1 MLYKDAISDVIF
13 VIVQLCD
20 NVRTDHIV
28 PMIETFVLVCAWRGW
43 ACIVD
48 IYTTLTLYWQ
58 QYQLVKYLDIQFRI
72 YSPLQAEGLTAIECW
87 VIACIIFVFGALLE
101 YTVILL
107 KLKLKKVRGGGKHRN
122 GNGYAYGGGARAGGA
137 GAGPGET
144 ADLMPQN
151 GRAVVRKKSSAQGEF
166 VQADLL

>member
-1 MLYKDAISDVIF
+1 M
-13 VIVQLCD
+13 
-20 NVRTDHIV
+20 
-28 PMIETFVLVCAWRGW
+28 
-43 ACIVD
+43 
-48 IYTTLTLYWQ
+48 
-58 QYQLVKYLDIQFRI
+58 
-72 YSPLQAEGLTAIECW
+72 
-87 VIACIIFVFGALLE
+87 IACIIFVFGALLE

>member
-1 MLYKDAISDVIF
+1 M
-13 VIVQLCD
+13 
-20 NVRTDHIV
+20 
-28 PMIETFVLVCAWRGW
+28 
-43 ACIVD
+43 
-48 IYTTLTLYWQ
+48 
-58 QYQLVKYLDIQFRI
+58 
-72 YSPLQAEGLTAIECW
+72 
-87 VIACIIFVFGALLE
+87 IACIIFVFGALLE

-151 GRAVVRKKSSAQGEF
+151 GRAVVRKKSSAQGELFSSRPVIAVF
-166 VQADLL
+166 V